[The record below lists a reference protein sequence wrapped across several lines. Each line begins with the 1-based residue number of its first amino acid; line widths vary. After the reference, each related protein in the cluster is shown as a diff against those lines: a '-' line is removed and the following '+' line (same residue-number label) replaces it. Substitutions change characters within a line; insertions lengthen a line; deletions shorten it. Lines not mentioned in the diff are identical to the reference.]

1 MIHILRIPAAALLAA
16 AFLAPSAAAQGGNGR
31 LMTYLATLPYE
42 TVSAAEQADL
52 IAMREEEKLARDVY
66 QTLGQVWGTPIFGN
80 IASAEQGHM
89 NLVGLMLQKY
99 SIPDP
104 VTSNAV
110 GVFQNPAVAQLYT
123 VLVSV
128 GMTSQP
134 HALLVGALIEDLDM
148 FDLNAAIGRT
158 DNRDIGT
165 ILQNLNRGSRNHMR
179 AFYGQLSSY
188 YLYPGF
194 WLSYAQV
201 QAVVTTPTENRA
213 VDENGV
219 PL

>member
-1 MIHILRIPAAALLAA
+1 MIHILRIPVAALLAA
-16 AFLAPSAAAQGGNGR
+16 AFLAPSAAAQGGNGQ
-31 LMTYLATLPYE
+31 LMTYLASLPYE
-42 TVSAAEQADL
+42 AVSAAEQADL

-66 QTLGQVWGTPIFGN
+66 QTLGQVWGTPIFSN
-80 IASAEQGHM
+80 IASAEQQHM

-104 VTSNAV
+104 ITSSAV
-110 GVFQNPAVAQLYT
+110 GVFQNPVLGQLYAF
-123 VLVSV
+123 LVSV

-148 FDLNAAIGRT
+148 FDLGAAITRT
-158 DNRDIGT
+158 DNRDIGAV
-165 ILQNLNRGSRNHMR
+165 LQNLTRGSRNHMR
-179 AFYGQLSSY
+179 AFYGQLSGT

-201 QAVVTTPTENRA
+201 QAVVTTPMENGA

>member
-1 MIHILRIPAAALLAA
+1 MNHALRIPVAALLAA
-16 AFLAPSAAAQGGNGR
+16 AFLAPSAAAQGGNGQ

-42 TVSAAEQADL
+42 AVSAAEQADL

-66 QTLGQVWGTPIFGN
+66 KTLGKVWGTPIFGN
-80 IASAEQGHM
+80 IAAAEQGHM

-104 VTSNAV
+104 ITSNAV
-110 GVFQNPAVAQLYT
+110 GVFQNPAITQLYN
-123 VLVSV
+123 VLVGV

-158 DNRDIGT
+158 DNRDIGA

-179 AFYGQLSSY
+179 AFYGQLSGY

-194 WLSYAQV
+194 WLSNAAV